1 MNCLEEIY
9 LELDSVNDDF
19 VYFTDIFFKENDFV
33 EEGDLIAVFES
44 SKASIDIEANTSG
57 YLKILFDIEAE
68 QVKSGSKIFQIYDEE
83 LAGGEEI
90 NTKIEETILEDKLI
104 SKEVLSRNIDL
115 KEFKDYDIITLSQL
129 DKSIIDDKPI
139 DNFLSNDQQVN
150 KSLNI
155 PKNINRINKTKFT
168 ENKLSPSKKTEGD
181 FLIQSNFSPISQLTT
196 LIQCSKPKNSPL
208 KLIIY
213 ECSRLLSAFPSLN
226 SCFINGKEIKYQ
238 QTNVGVAFDDGING
252 LKVAAIK
259 NTNNLDINSIEDSL
273 IDLSLKYSE
282 NKLNSEEL
290 SSSTFTVTDLY
301 NSNTITFKPLLNVEN
316 SAILGISSYSQTLN
330 GFNVELSFDH
340 RLLSG
345 LEISKFL
352 SELKI
357 RLENH
362 LGSFEKDNQNSCMKC
377 SRDLNEN
384 FDDSIYF
391 LKTYFKG
398 SNRLICSNCVNGW

>member
-168 ENKLSPSKKTEGD
+168 ENKLSDRKS
-181 FLIQSNFSPISQLTT
+181 
-196 LIQCSKPKNSPL
+196 
-208 KLIIY
+208 
-213 ECSRLLSAFPSLN
+213 
-226 SCFINGKEIKYQ
+226 
-238 QTNVGVAFDDGING
+238 VV
-252 LKVAAIK
+252 
-259 NTNNLDINSIEDSL
+259 
-273 IDLSLKYSE
+273 
-282 NKLNSEEL
+282 
-290 SSSTFTVTDLY
+290 
-301 NSNTITFKPLLNVEN
+301 
-316 SAILGISSYSQTLN
+316 
-330 GFNVELSFDH
+330 
-340 RLLSG
+340 
-345 LEISKFL
+345 
-352 SELKI
+352 
-357 RLENH
+357 
-362 LGSFEKDNQNSCMKC
+362 
-377 SRDLNEN
+377 
-384 FDDSIYF
+384 
-391 LKTYFKG
+391 
-398 SNRLICSNCVNGW
+398 